1 MHPYIP
7 FDFERQGL
15 YLYGRAAMFRRLLPI
30 VLLLAAP
37 LAPARDKTETWLQ
50 VSSPHFVVVTNASEK
65 QGRRVADQFE
75 RMRSVFHT
83 AFPKAQVDPD
93 APIIVLAIKDAKDF
107 RALEP
112 EAYLAKGSLKLGGLF
127 LRAADKNYVLMRLDA
142 EGEHPYAVVYHEYT
156 HLLLS
161 KSAEYMPLWLNE
173 GLAEFYQ
180 NTDIRDKEALLGE
193 PSADDIL
200 WLRQN
205 RLLPLATLFTVD
217 QNSPYYHEENKGSIF
232 YSESWALTHYLEMK
246 EFAEKTHHVPDYL
259 DLLSKQVDPITAATR
274 AFGDLKQ
281 LQKEL
286 ESYIHQT
293 SGFLQ
298 LKMMTTTEV
307 DDSAF
312 KVQTLTGAQSDAVRA
327 DFLAYNSRTA
337 DAESLL
343 DHVLQED
350 PNNVSA
356 HETKGFLEF
365 RQGHLEDAKK
375 WYAQAVQLDSQSY
388 LAHYYFA
395 AIAMNGARDAS
406 DQEQVESS
414 LRAAIK
420 LNPSFAPA
428 FDRLAVF
435 LAMRNKSLDEARMM
449 ELTAI
454 GLDPANL
461 GYRINIAN
469 IWMTMEKGQNAVNV
483 LRAAAKMAKTPQ
495 DSQMVETAL
504 MHAQEYA
511 DNQAH
516 FAEQTRR
523 MNEEEKSGGG
533 AAVSTTSEGYVPHLS
548 RRPEFVAR
556 GPHRFLVGVLKGV
569 HCDNPALDLTVN
581 SSGKLVALHVDNY
594 FTLPFTALGFQP
606 NKDLNP
612 CADLEN
618 RTAKVEYVE
627 SENPS
632 VTAHLISVELHK

>member
-1 MHPYIP
+1 MS
-7 FDFERQGL
+7 
-15 YLYGRAAMFRRLLPI
+15 RRI
-30 VLLLAAP
+30 LLLFLFLASP
-37 LAPARDKTETWLQ
+37 LAPARDKPQSWVQ
-50 VSSPHFVVVTNASEK
+50 ISSPHFVVVTNASEK

-75 RMRSVFHT
+75 RMRSVFHA
-83 AFPKAQVDPD
+83 AFPKAQVDPG
-93 APIIVLAIKDAKDF
+93 APIIVLAIRDAKDF

-127 LRAADKNYVLMRLDA
+127 LRVADKNFVLMRLDA
-142 EGEHPYAVVYHEYT
+142 EGEHPYAIVYHEYT

-161 KSAEYMPLWLNE
+161 KSAEFMPLWLNE

-180 NTDIRDKEALLGE
+180 NTDIRDKEALLGQ
-193 PSADDIL
+193 PSTDDIL

-205 RLLPLATLFTVD
+205 PLLPLATLFTVD
-217 QNSPYYHEENKGSIF
+217 QNSPYYHEETKGSIF
-232 YSESWALTHYLEMK
+232 YAEAWALTHYLEMK
-246 EFAEKTHHVPDYL
+246 EFAEKTHHLPDYL
-259 DLLSKQVDPITAATR
+259 DLIAKQVDPVTAATR

-281 LQKEL
+281 LQQEL
-286 ESYIHQT
+286 EGYIRQNG
-293 SGFLQ
+293 GFRY

-312 KVQTLTGAQSDAVRA
+312 KVQPLTGAQSDALRA

-365 RQGHLEDAKK
+365 RQGHLEEAKK

-395 AIAMNGARDAS
+395 VMAMSGRRDAS
-406 DQEQVESS
+406 DQEQVERS

-428 FDRLAVF
+428 FDRLAISLV
-435 LAMRNKSLDEARMM
+435 MRNKSLDEARMM

-454 GLDPANL
+454 GLDPANI
-461 GYRINIAN
+461 GYRINMAN
-469 IWMTMEKGQNAVNV
+469 VWMTMEKGQNAVDV
-483 LRAAAKMAKTPQ
+483 LRFAAKLTKTPQ
-495 DSQMVETAL
+495 ENQMVATAL
-504 MHAQEYA
+504 MHAEEYA
-511 DNQAH
+511 ENQAH
-516 FAEQTRR
+516 FAERARQ
-523 MNEEEKSGGG
+523 MDEEKNAGSMVG
-533 AAVSTTSEGYVPHLS
+533 AASTTSDDHIPQLS
-548 RRPEFVAR
+548 RRPDFVPR
-556 GPHRFLVGVLKGV
+556 GPHRFLVGVLRGV

-581 SSGKLVALHVDNY
+581 SSGKPVALHVDNY

-606 NKDLNP
+606 DKDLNP

-618 RTAKVEYVE
+618 RPAKVEYVE
-627 SENPS
+627 SANPN
-632 VTAHLISVELHK
+632 VAAHLISVELHK